1 MVLLVLGLALILLI
15 LIVVLYALHRSDTS
29 EMEIEVIRPWKFTI
43 KIKKDKPNKEIHKRN
58 KPRY

>member
-29 EMEIEVIRPWKFTI
+29 EMEIEVIRPSGNHCFLLNRTKQIVRFL
-43 KIKKDKPNKEIHKRN
+43 KKTK
-58 KPRY
+58 

>member
-15 LIVVLYALHRSDTS
+15 FIVVLYALHRSDTS